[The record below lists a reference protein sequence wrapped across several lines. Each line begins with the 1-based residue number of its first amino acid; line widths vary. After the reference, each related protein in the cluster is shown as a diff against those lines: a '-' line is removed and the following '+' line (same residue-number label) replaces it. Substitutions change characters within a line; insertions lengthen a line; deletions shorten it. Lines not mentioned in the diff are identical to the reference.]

1 MKLIRAAG
9 KNVVRRLTEPPW
21 ESSLMEFKYGVW
33 SGVSPLF
40 TESGRQLGEENARPF
55 LFNDH
60 IPAKKIACKYE
71 GSRNGR
77 DINMSALRIAMIN
90 YDAALEITKAVIR
103 YHAAAVSRK
112 NPNAVGGTWDLYIIA
127 LASIS
132 LISYSVRKQPT
143 RNKSTIVADDLA
155 SQYQFIAGIF
165 MICRHMIDTE
175 DGFIAGNNPIDAKQL
190 YDYADQHE
198 IFTSFNGMVC
208 AGSTKK
214 IMDFL
219 EFCTGELNAELSKL
233 SVVGSQGAYAPLDK
247 IVDDVD
253 QWYCYAISA
262 IELDCFVK
270 IERRMH
276 KLNNGLLSDQNHQRV
291 IDTYKYVSD
300 YGMSLL
306 PSPTGVLETEY
317 EAGSLQRQNLILEM
331 LNRKPMKKID
341 KKCLNEQ
348 YSYD

>member
-9 KNVVRRLTEPPW
+9 KNVIRRLTVPPW
-21 ESSLMEFKYGVW
+21 ESNLMEFKYGVW

-60 IPAKKIACKYE
+60 VPAKKIACKYE

-77 DINMSALRIAMIN
+77 EINMSALRIAMIN
-90 YDAALEITKAVIR
+90 YDAALEITKEVIR
-103 YHAAAVSRK
+103 YHTAAVTRK
-112 NPNAVGGTWDLYIIA
+112 YPSAVGGTWDLYIIA

-143 RNKSTIVADDLA
+143 RKQSAIVADDLA

-165 MICRHMIDTE
+165 MICRQMIDTE
-175 DGFIAGNNPIDAKQL
+175 DSLISKNNPIDAKQL

-219 EFCTGELNAELSKL
+219 EFCVGEMNAGISKE
-233 SVVGSQGAYAPLDK
+233 STANAQDTYASLDK
-247 IVDDVD
+247 IVDNVD
-253 QWYCYAISA
+253 QWYEYSISA

-270 IERRMH
+270 IERRRH
-276 KLNNGLLSDQNHQRV
+276 KLANGLLPNQNHQTV
-291 IDTYKYVSD
+291 IDTYKHISD
-300 YGMSLL
+300 YSMSLL
-306 PSPTGVLETEY
+306 PASGDALESSY
-317 EAGSLQRQNLILEM
+317 EAGSLQRQNQLLKM
-331 LNRKPMKKID
+331 LDRKPLKKID

-348 YSYD
+348 YTYD

>member
-1 MKLIRAAG
+1 MKFIRAAG

-21 ESSLMEFKYGVW
+21 ESNLMEFKYGVW

-77 DINMSALRIAMIN
+77 EINMSALRIAMIN

-103 YHAAAVSRK
+103 YHAAAVTRK

-132 LISYSVRKQPT
+132 LISYSVRKQPAQ
-143 RNKSTIVADDLA
+143 RKPAIVADDLA

-175 DGFIAGNNPIDAKQL
+175 DGFIIGNNPIDAKQL

-219 EFCTGELNAELSKL
+219 EFCTGEMTAELSKP
-233 SVVGSQGAYAPLDK
+233 SATSQQDTYAPLDR

-253 QWYCYAISA
+253 QWYRYAVSA

-276 KLNNGLLSDQNHQRV
+276 KLKNGLSSDLNHQTV
-291 IDTYKYVSD
+291 IDTYKNISD
-300 YGMSLL
+300 YGMSLMQSADN
-306 PSPTGVLETEY
+306 PLESAY
-317 EAGSLQRQNLILEM
+317 EAGSLQRQNRLLEM
-331 LNRKPMKKID
+331 LNRKPIKKID
-341 KKCLNEQ
+341 KKYLNEQ
-348 YSYD
+348 YTYD